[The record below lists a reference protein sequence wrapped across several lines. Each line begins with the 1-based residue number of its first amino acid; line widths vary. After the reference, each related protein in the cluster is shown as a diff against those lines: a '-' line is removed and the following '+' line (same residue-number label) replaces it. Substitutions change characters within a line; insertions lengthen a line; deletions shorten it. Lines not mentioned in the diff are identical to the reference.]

1 MGDTLR
7 GCWATIGVL
16 TEKGNPKT
24 SSIGQSYSIC
34 KIGCLDENTVSLFL
48 FGDAYQQNCKEQ
60 AGTVFAL
67 FSCAVRKDNKVSTC
81 RMQYAHMLIIG
92 LFWVLCMKKL
102 IPSASFCRDQ
112 GFL

>member
-1 MGDTLR
+1 MGDTLY

-24 SSIGQSYSIC
+24 SSIGQSYSIW

-60 AGTVFAL
+60 AGTV
-67 FSCAVRKDNKVSTC
+67 
-81 RMQYAHMLIIG
+81 
-92 LFWVLCMKKL
+92 
-102 IPSASFCRDQ
+102 
-112 GFL
+112 